1 MPLLINSM
9 ASDRANR
16 SMNKIRKNM
25 AATLEKLATGH
36 RINKAGDDAAGLA
49 ISENLRAEI
58 RSLNQAQRNAYDGAS
73 LVQTADGALGQS
85 SDMLAR
91 MRELAMEAGNGALSD
106 DQRAAIQTEYDQLQA
121 ELDRQAGTAEYNG
134 QHLLDGSLGAATGG
148 LEFQVGTGTGDEDRI
163 AVTIEAMDSASLG
176 VDGTSVSTQQDAS
189 DALDAIDQAIDQVSA
204 QRSDLGA
211 ASNRFDST
219 ITRLSVAAENAAA
232 ANARMRDTDVAM
244 EVAKLA
250 GEKIMQQAAA
260 AVMAQA
266 NAQPAVVLNL
276 LGD

>member
-1 MPLLINSM
+1 MPILIKSM
-9 ASDRANR
+9 AADQSSR
-16 SMNKIRKNM
+16 SMNKVRKNM
-25 AATLEKLATGH
+25 AATLEKLASGH

-58 RSLNQAQRNAYDGAS
+58 RSLNQAQRNAYDGLS

-85 SDMLAR
+85 SDILAR

-106 DQRAAIQTEYDQLQA
+106 DQRASIQAEYDQLQS
-121 ELDRQAGTAEYNG
+121 ELDRQASTAEYNG
-134 QHLLDGSLGAATGG
+134 QHLLDGSLGAAVGG
-148 LEFQVGTGTGDEDRI
+148 LEFQVGTGPDDQDRI
-163 AVTIEAMDSASLG
+163 AVNIEAADSASLG
-176 VDGTSVSTQQDAS
+176 VDGTSVATSEDAS
-189 DALDAIDQAIDQVSA
+189 DAIDAIDQAIDQVSE

-211 ASNRFDST
+211 TSKRFDST
-219 ITRLSVAAENAAA
+219 VTRLAIAAENAAA
-232 ANARMRDTDVAM
+232 ANARIRDTDVAM